1 MTGSILSLFM
11 KTRNFWIYFYS
22 SLLNFYSHLDNS
34 RQLWNVS
41 VSFEGAKQFVFLPN
55 AQQSQQKSLNENQN

>member
-1 MTGSILSLFM
+1 MTGSILFLFM
-11 KTRNFWIYFYS
+11 KTLNFWIYFYS
-22 SLLNFYSHLDNS
+22 SLLNFYSHLGNS